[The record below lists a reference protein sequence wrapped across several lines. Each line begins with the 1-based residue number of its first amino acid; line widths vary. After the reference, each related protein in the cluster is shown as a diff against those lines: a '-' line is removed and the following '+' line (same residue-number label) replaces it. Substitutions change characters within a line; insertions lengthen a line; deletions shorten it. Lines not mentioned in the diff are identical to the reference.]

1 MSQPSQPGQPQ
12 ERIDV
17 RGAIDLSG
25 LARSSG
31 PAPGEPGGIPAP
43 GPYVVDA
50 DTESFG
56 SLVQASTQHP
66 VIVVLWAQWSEVATK
81 LLEDLGT
88 LAGEAAGAF
97 LLARIDSE
105 ANPQVAQAFRAQSV
119 PTTVAL
125 LAGQPLPLFEGGLP
139 LDQLRGLVDQ
149 LKEAAAANGITGLAP
164 AGPGAE
170 APAAPAE
177 PEEPPLPPL
186 HQAAYDAIERDDL
199 PAAVAA
205 YTQAL
210 EENPRDDDARA
221 GLAQVQ
227 LLDRLRG
234 ADPHAVRKAAADAP
248 QDLDAQLAVADL
260 DVATGAVEDGFL
272 RILDLVRTSAGE
284 DRDRLREHLLELFE
298 VVGGHDER
306 VVAARRSLAAALY

>member
-1 MSQPSQPGQPQ
+1 MSQPSQRPGQPQ

-17 RGAIDLSG
+17 RGAVDLSS

-43 GPYVVDA
+43 GPYVVDT

-56 SLVQASTQHP
+56 SLVQASTQYP
-66 VIVVLWAQWSEVATK
+66 VIVVLWAGWSDIATQ
-81 LLEDLGT
+81 LLADMAT
-88 LAGEAAGAF
+88 LAAESEGAF

-105 ANPQVAQAFRAQSV
+105 ANPQIAQAFRAQSV

-139 LDQLRGLVDQ
+139 LDQLRDLVAQ
-149 LKEAAAANGITGLAP
+149 LKEAATANGITGLAP
-164 AGPGAE
+164 AGGGEGAE
-170 APAAPAE
+170 RPAE

-221 GLAQVQ
+221 GLAQVR
-227 LLDRLRG
+227 LLERLRG
-234 ADPHAVRKAAADAP
+234 ADPHAVRRAAADAP
-248 QDLDAQLAVADL
+248 GDIDAQLAVADL
-260 DVATGAVEDGFL
+260 DVATGAVEDGFS
-272 RILDLVRTSAGE
+272 RIIDLVRTTAGE
-284 DRDRLREHLLELFE
+284 ERDRLREHLLELFD
-298 VVGGHDER
+298 VVGGDDER
-306 VVAARRSLAAALY
+306 VVTARRALAAALY

>member
-1 MSQPSQPGQPQ
+1 MSQPSQPSQPQ

-66 VIVVLWAQWSEVATK
+66 VIVVLWAQWSEIATQ
-81 LLEDLGT
+81 LLADMAT
-88 LAGEAAGAF
+88 LAAESGGAF

-125 LAGQPLPLFEGGLP
+125 LAGQPLPLFEGGMP
-139 LDQLRGLVDQ
+139 LDQLRDLVAQ
-149 LKEAAAANGITGLAP
+149 LKEAASANGITGLAP
-164 AGPGAE
+164 AGPGAAE
-170 APAAPAE
+170 EPAQ

-221 GLAQVQ
+221 GLAQVR
-227 LLDRLRG
+227 LLERLRG
-234 ADPHAVRKAAADAP
+234 ADPHAVRRAAADAP
-248 QDLDAQLAVADL
+248 EDVDAQIAVADL
-260 DVATGAVEDGFL
+260 DVATGAVEDGFA
-272 RILDLVRTSAGE
+272 RILDLVRTRAGE

-306 VVAARRSLAAALY
+306 VVAARRALAAALY

>member
-1 MSQPSQPGQPQ
+1 MSQPSQPNQPR

-66 VIVVLWAQWSEVATK
+66 VIVVLWAQWSEIATQ
-81 LLEDLGT
+81 LLADLGT
-88 LAGEAAGAF
+88 VAAESGGAF

-125 LAGQPLPLFEGGLP
+125 LAGQPLPLFEGGMP
-139 LDQLRGLVDQ
+139 LEQLRELVAQ
-149 LKEAAAANGITGLAP
+149 LKEAATANGVTGLAP

-170 APAAPAE
+170 EQAQ

-221 GLAQVQ
+221 GLAQVR
-227 LLDRLRG
+227 LLERLRD
-234 ADPHAVRKAAADAP
+234 ADPQAVRRAAADAP
-248 QDLDAQLAVADL
+248 EDVDAQLAVADL
-260 DVATGAVEDGFL
+260 DVATGAVDDGFA
-272 RILDLVRTSAGE
+272 RILDLLRASTGE

-306 VVAARRSLAAALY
+306 VVAARRALAAALY